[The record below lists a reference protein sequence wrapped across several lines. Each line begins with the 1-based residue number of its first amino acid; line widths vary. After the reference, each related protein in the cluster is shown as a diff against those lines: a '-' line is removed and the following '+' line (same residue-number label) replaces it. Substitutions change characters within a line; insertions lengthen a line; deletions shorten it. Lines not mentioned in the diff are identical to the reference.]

1 MARGIGFFVF
11 DKIGII
17 GDGIDDA
24 PTIDSLMNLARHQ
37 VIDGFGGR
45 GGLRFGV
52 PVGMKFLWYFQGQD
66 FSYAIDRFVLVGA
79 KWSAPPDTWVC
90 TRAPPRSS
98 AEMTSPVAIFTKADR
113 PEKSRTSYRS

>member
-79 KWSAPPDTWVC
+79 KMVRPAGYLGMHPGPAEIFGGDDFPGGHLHQGG
-90 TRAPPRSS
+90 PPRK
-98 AEMTSPVAIFTKADR
+98 E
-113 PEKSRTSYRS
+113 